1 MSPRPNHLPAWQD
14 FHDTVELADSELVG
28 ARFQFTYHCR
38 GALKNHVASF
48 DGIALL
54 TGCQWGNTDHTVVL
68 VPIDL
73 KRINMRPGCTDPIHV
88 VREFWIPDSSF
99 PDGYRNRVIEED
111 LFPEPNTQST
121 YSTVVINAL
130 RGLSAYDLYIQQ
142 GGNLTLQQWL
152 QIGGYSQEVMQTIN
166 NLVTNLRET
175 LGLDIAQAIQT
186 AHQAMV
192 DAADRAAAQAQASA
206 QSAQQAADSVQQAA
220 DLATEQATAQAQA
233 AAQSAQASAQ
243 SAQDAADSVQQA
255 ADLATTQATA
265 QAQAAAQ
272 SAQTAE
278 SEAQAAHAQAE
289 ASQQAADAAAADLAE
304 ARAKVAQI
312 LAAITGIDP
321 SQSADDAIVAE
332 AAQRAAADDEL
343 GREIDGVCEVLEY
356 SAHGGG
362 WSNVDL
368 TELTHIHKTISSSG
382 TWDESNAVDSV
393 IIPIGDAQKIR
404 ITNDNNGNGVYAL
417 LSYPSLSTVYFSSQ
431 NSERNLLP
439 AGESVEIANIA
450 GDSLYLFVNLAN
462 SGTTRITGVDFFYPS
477 TDRKSG
483 RLDEIDDSISEI
495 EGILDIQSREG
506 GYIVA
511 DFSDYPILKK
521 NITREFEWSDIK
533 NIVKSCIIGL
543 DGVTKV
549 KLINNT
555 SGNCVY
561 VFLTR
566 DDTTTLYPSSQN
578 PTERSILQPG
588 NPIEITVASDSKYLF
603 VNYYNETPR
612 LSAVQLYYDSLPGYS
627 QRIELIE
634 QRIRA
639 IEDEY
644 GIEENPVLTEKEWGA
659 NYNVRNIEKATW
671 TWWFYPQ
678 LVIDSRVHNHIWVG
692 YTDEDGFVGLINFN
706 PSRYMGRKV
715 ALKWSDDANVGYA
728 ADDHNNPAVAMLSDG
743 RMVCIYASGHEF
755 DNNVYIRVADDARNM
770 KFTSF
775 SKVEFSGKTTYVQVM
790 QYNGSTSTGES
801 LFPPRKE
808 CEV

>member
-233 AAQSAQASAQ
+233 AAQSAQASAE
-243 SAQDAADSVQQA
+243 SAQQAADSVQQA
-255 ADLATTQATA
+255 ADLATEQATA

-278 SEAQAAHAQAE
+278 SEAEAAQVHAE

-321 SQSADDAIVAE
+321 SQSPYDAIVAE
-332 AAQRAAADDEL
+332 AAARAAADAEHVATLNEL
-343 GREIDGVCEVLEY
+343 VPKMAECK
-356 SAHGGG
+356 SAD
-362 WSNVDL
+362 V
-368 TELTHIHKTISSSG
+368 ESSLDVV
-382 TWDESNAVDSV
+382 DESGNVLARFSDGHFKTKEFDSRDMKTLVKEADKYDFCVADEQGFIILAVQEGRV
-393 IIPIGDAQKIR
+393 LTK
-404 ITNDNNGNGVYAL
+404 NGV
-417 LSYPSLSTVYFSSQ
+417 
-431 NSERNLLP
+431 
-439 AGESVEIANIA
+439 
-450 GDSLYLFVNLAN
+450 
-462 SGTTRITGVDFFYPS
+462 
-477 TDRKSG
+477 
-483 RLDEIDDSISEI
+483 
-495 EGILDIQSREG
+495 
-506 GYIVA
+506 
-511 DFSDYPILKK
+511 
-521 NITREFEWSDIK
+521 
-533 NIVKSCIIGL
+533 
-543 DGVTKV
+543 
-549 KLINNT
+549 
-555 SGNCVY
+555 SGNINGV
-561 VFLTR
+561 
-566 DDTTTLYPSSQN
+566 
-578 PTERSILQPG
+578 I
-588 NPIEITVASDSKYLF
+588 
-603 VNYYNETPR
+603 VN
-612 LSAVQLYYDSLPGYS
+612 
-627 QRIELIE
+627 I
-634 QRIRA
+634 
-639 IEDEY
+639 
-644 GIEENPVLTEKEWGA
+644 
-659 NYNVRNIEKATW
+659 
-671 TWWFYPQ
+671 
-678 LVIDSRVHNHIWVG
+678 
-692 YTDEDGFVGLINFN
+692 
-706 PSRYMGRKV
+706 
-715 ALKWSDDANVGYA
+715 
-728 ADDHNNPAVAMLSDG
+728 
-743 RMVCIYASGHEF
+743 
-755 DNNVYIRVADDARNM
+755 
-770 KFTSF
+770 
-775 SKVEFSGKTTYVQVM
+775 
-790 QYNGSTSTGES
+790 
-801 LFPPRKE
+801 
-808 CEV
+808 